1 MAATGILA
9 AAYENVCTRLADAGM
24 VVVRDPRNARPM
36 SVFVELPTAPPFN
49 SNIVDVTIVC
59 RILAGGP
66 GDRDAADYLLSQA
79 DVIHENVEG
88 ITDIR
93 GKGLM
98 LAIELDRPCAE
109 LVKQCL
115 DQGLLINVT
124 AGNVIRLLPPYVM
137 TQQQA
142 DRLVSIVS
150 DTVKTFVQDN
160 EG

>member
-24 VVVRDPRNARPM
+24 VVVKDPRNARPM

-93 GKGLM
+93 PST
-98 LAIELDRPCAE
+98 AIIGE
-109 LVKQCL
+109 
-115 DQGLLINVT
+115 
-124 AGNVIRLLPPYVM
+124 
-137 TQQQA
+137 QQIPA
-142 DRLVSIVS
+142 YDLTVRVS
-150 DTVKTFVQDN
+150 TRRN
-160 EG
+160 

>member
-1 MAATGILA
+1 MAATGILS

-24 VVVRDPRNARPM
+24 VVVKDPRNARPM

-93 GKGLM
+93 PST
-98 LAIELDRPCAE
+98 AIIGE
-109 LVKQCL
+109 
-115 DQGLLINVT
+115 
-124 AGNVIRLLPPYVM
+124 
-137 TQQQA
+137 QQIPA
-142 DRLVSIVS
+142 YDLTVRVS
-150 DTVKTFVQDN
+150 TRRN
-160 EG
+160 